1 MHTMSIEST
10 ERIPLPQRIEA
21 QNSAFLNILETYA
34 TPNGN
39 DNKEITDTSL
49 DKYLAEIEK
58 IPTLTQKEENDLLSN
73 GGEDSR
79 GVIVQ
84 SHLKLVVTVSK
95 RRFQKG
101 NLDLSD
107 LIQVGNIAL
116 INATRT
122 FDPTKGYN
130 FEGWATLLINQSI
143 GHELVRN
150 CPIHIPPDTIRLMRS
165 LQDTYT
171 VLQTKLQRNPTTAE
185 IAEETGISKKYIES
199 LIKRMPQNFTPLLED
214 KIDIEDTES
223 QEVIEDI
230 ITQIDIDSFK
240 KHLPDLLSQL
250 SDKER
255 EVIKLRFGLQD
266 GTPRTLEEV
275 GKKLALTRERIRQI
289 ESMAL
294 KKLRQKI

>member
-1 MHTMSIEST
+1 MSIEST
-10 ERIPLPQRIEA
+10 ERIPSPQRIEA

-34 TPNGN
+34 TPNRN
-39 DNKEITDTSL
+39 NTEENTDTSL
-49 DKYLAEIEK
+49 EGYLRKITK
-58 IPTLTQKEENDLLSN
+58 IPTLTQKEESDLLSN
-73 GGEDSR
+73 GDEDSLD
-79 GVIVQ
+79 VVVEA
-84 SHLKLVVTVSK
+84 HLKLVATVS
-95 RRFQKG
+95 RRWFNKE
-101 NLDLSD
+101 NVNVDLSD
-107 LIQVGNIAL
+107 LIQEGNIAL

-143 GHELVRN
+143 GHALVRN
-150 CPIHIPPDTIRLMRS
+150 YPIHIPPETIRLMRS

-171 VLQTKLQRNPTTAE
+171 VLQTKLQRNPTAEE
-185 IAEETGISKKYIES
+185 IAKEMKTDRKYIEKLIMRIPQDFTS
-199 LIKRMPQNFTPLLED
+199 LSGN

-223 QEVIEDI
+223 QEDIEDI

-250 SDKER
+250 SDRER
-255 EVIKLRFGLQD
+255 EVIKLRFGLQA
-266 GTPRTLEEV
+266 GTTQTLEEV